1 MAVGHSVS
9 AKVAGSRPATSSGRL
24 RRVGEVAFALWLI
37 LSLITPS
44 WRYGPF
50 AWLPLWEYEELAGAP
65 MRVGVANLLPVV
77 VVVCTVVVRWR
88 ADTGRTWTWGPP
100 ALSLPLA
107 GLTILGTLRL
117 DTSNFRLVF
126 IYAGM
131 YAVAWLVYLYVLNE
145 RPRLLAPIAVVL
157 LIQGA
162 IAIGQFVAQRDLG
175 LLPLGELPLH
185 PAHEGN
191 SVLVARGQPW
201 LRAYGLTIHPNL
213 LGALL
218 AALLLLVL
226 PALGRRGAGERG
238 SRGELPHPL
247 GEGWREGRSAPEAA
261 DSAPATR
268 PHLTTR
274 TQRLALAAAVVVGG
288 AGLFLSFSR
297 AAWLGL
303 AAGLVAWGA
312 CAWWGQRLSC
322 VAPSAV
328 RRTFFAPRR
337 GIRESDK
344 KVQRTSESAM
354 HRARRVGPWLL
365 GGALLALLLFGYR
378 DLVFSRLFSLDT
390 PTEAQSITDRQ
401 RDAALALAVIRDAP
415 LTGVG
420 LGEYLDAA
428 QRLDADAARVH
439 NVPLLVA
446 AELGLP
452 GLALWLW
459 LMVAPFWLWLRPGAS
474 RRARYATLGP
484 RLAPWVAMLVINTFD
499 TTLWLSG
506 NWQTAIL
513 FALVAANSVSSKVSS
528 SQY

>member
-1 MAVGHSVS
+1 
-9 AKVAGSRPATSSGRL
+9 
-24 RRVGEVAFALWLI
+24 
-37 LSLITPS
+37 
-44 WRYGPF
+44 
-50 AWLPLWEYEELAGAP
+50 
-65 MRVGVANLLPVV
+65 
-77 VVVCTVVVRWR
+77 
-88 ADTGRTWTWGPP
+88 
-100 ALSLPLA
+100 
-107 GLTILGTLRL
+107 
-117 DTSNFRLVF
+117 
-126 IYAGM
+126 
-131 YAVAWLVYLYVLNE
+131 
-145 RPRLLAPIAVVL
+145 
-157 LIQGA
+157 
-162 IAIGQFVAQRDLG
+162 
-175 LLPLGELPLH
+175 
-185 PAHEGN
+185 
-191 SVLVARGQPW
+191 
-201 LRAYGLTIHPNL
+201 
-213 LGALL
+213 
-218 AALLLLVL
+218 
-226 PALGRRGAGERG
+226 
-238 SRGELPHPL
+238 
-247 GEGWREGRSAPEAA
+247 
-261 DSAPATR
+261 
-268 PHLTTR
+268 
-274 TQRLALAAAVVVGG
+274 
-288 AGLFLSFSR
+288 
-297 AAWLGL
+297 
-303 AAGLVAWGA
+303 
-312 CAWWGQRLSC
+312 
-322 VAPSAV
+322 
-328 RRTFFAPRR
+328 
-337 GIRESDK
+337 
-344 KVQRTSESAM
+344 M

-513 FALVAANSVSSKVSS
+513 FALVAANSVSS